1 MGKPVD
7 REALLAPL
15 PNGRSLGRPSVAK
28 ALVKAGH
35 VADIRQ
41 AFDQLIGEGKPAFIP
56 RRGPCPADVIGII
69 NRAGG
74 IASLAHPGLLKR
86 DDLIPGMIDAGLTA
100 VEAFHSE
107 HDATTTRAL
116 SGVRRASRHPGVGR
130 LRLPRRKGAAESR
143 IWDRRAAA
151 GPLRTA
157 QGSRDKGELM
167 AAALL
172 TGIFASVAGIAAAI
186 YLGLTW
192 TSNGTL
198 GQHISIGIF
207 STMITLFTHS
217 MMMFYFLGKGKA
229 VREAAAEGGLSRE
242 FERRIAIA
250 RKPVFSIA
258 TLAMVATIIT
268 ALAGASV
275 DTGVLPSGVHG
286 VLAYSCLALN
296 LGALRVEINALTE
309 SGRVVEEVNQ
319 LLQ

>member
-1 MGKPVD
+1 
-7 REALLAPL
+7 L
-15 PNGRSLGRPSVAK
+15 
-28 ALVKAGH
+28 
-35 VADIRQ
+35 
-41 AFDQLIGEGKPAFIP
+41 
-56 RRGPCPADVIGII
+56 
-69 NRAGG
+69 
-74 IASLAHPGLLKR
+74 
-86 DDLIPGMIDAGLTA
+86 
-100 VEAFHSE
+100 
-107 HDATTTRAL
+107 
-116 SGVRRASRHPGVGR
+116 
-130 LRLPRRKGAAESR
+130 
-143 IWDRRAAA
+143 
-151 GPLRTA
+151 
-157 QGSRDKGELM
+157 

-172 TGIFASVAGIAAAI
+172 TGIFASIAGLVAAI

-192 TSNGTL
+192 TATGML

-207 STMITLFTHS
+207 TTMITLFAHS

-242 FERRIAIA
+242 YERRIAIA

-258 TLAMVATIIT
+258 TLAMIATIVT

-275 DTGVLPSGVHG
+275 DTGVLPPAVHG